1 MLHTLRL
8 TFAMGKEGDFPAFFA
23 AVHPRFRSPYVS
35 IVTFAVLV
43 VIFSVLGSYQWN
55 AILSAISRL
64 LMSIAVAVPVLR
76 KKQPDGDAFRLPGG
90 LLFVVLA
97 LLFTGL
103 LVTRIRLDGLMALT
117 ATFALGV
124 F

>member
-8 TFAMGKEGDFPAFFA
+8 TFAMGKAGDFPAFFA
-23 AVHPRFRSPYVS
+23 AVHSRFRSPYVS

-76 KKQPDGDAFRLPGG
+76 KKQPDADAFRLPEG

>member
-1 MLHTLRL
+1 MPMP
-8 TFAMGKEGDFPAFFA
+8 FAC
-23 AVHPRFRSPYVS
+23 
-35 IVTFAVLV
+35 L
-43 VIFSVLGSYQWN
+43 
-55 AILSAISRL
+55 
-64 LMSIAVAVPVLR
+64 
-76 KKQPDGDAFRLPGG
+76 GG
-90 LLFVVLA
+90 LFFVVLA